1 MRPYPS
7 LFGKICSCYIMLFGE
22 RPLTTFMLVQEAE
35 KIFENR
41 VHIVFPFFRSMGA
54 FVPWGRHNWLFPP
67 KKTFSFFDPCQPCS
81 TNKET
86 DENQKTKT
94 CLVFN
99 SLLFVD
105 CLKPAC
111 VTVVS
116 TTVLLCSSEICA
128 SSPFL
133 ACITTSWCLPR

>member
-7 LFGKICSCYIMLFGE
+7 LFGKICSCFIMLFGE

-41 VHIVFPFFRSMGA
+41 VHIVFPFFSLNGSLCSLGQTQLA
-54 FVPWGRHNWLFPP
+54 VSP